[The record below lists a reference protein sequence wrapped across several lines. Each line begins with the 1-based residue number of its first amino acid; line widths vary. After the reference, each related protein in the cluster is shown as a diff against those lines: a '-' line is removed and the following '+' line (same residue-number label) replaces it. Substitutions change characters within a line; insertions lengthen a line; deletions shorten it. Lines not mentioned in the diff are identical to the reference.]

1 MAARFCS
8 QCGQEVS
15 SAAKFCPNCAAPLTL
30 GAPSVPAPSALTA
43 YPLDSATRKSRSLL
57 LPAAIVA
64 VVVLAAALAVLVA
77 HSRQQASLLT
87 SPPPATITA
96 PAVTN
101 APPLPQST
109 APPLTNAPTQPPVTA
124 PAVTNAPNRAMPSL
138 PPDVAAYLNFLQGI
152 EQKRIALNN
161 DVSGANAMLG
171 VAQGMQTQGTQ
182 SAGGDADPDQ
192 SGGANNQDAA
202 RQNTQKLSQG
212 YSDYAAKWQALIRE
226 FRAAPPPP
234 ACTQLAARYLTFLSD
249 YTTVISKMQVAL
261 LNHDSSGLP
270 DLSAV
275 TQVQAQVNAD
285 GTQADSALT
294 DLCARYGVSKPFV
307 IAPEGAAPS
316 LLGH

>member
-30 GAPSVPAPSALTA
+30 GASGVPAPSVLTTH
-43 YPLDSATRKSRSLL
+43 PLDSAARKSRSLL

-64 VVVLAAALAVLVA
+64 VVVLAAALAVLA
-77 HSRQQASLLT
+77 ARSHQQASLLT
-87 SPPPATITA
+87 SPPPAAITA

-101 APPLPQST
+101 APPLPPAT
-109 APPLTNAPTQPPVTA
+109 APPLTNAPTQPPMTG
-124 PAVTNAPNRAMPSL
+124 PAVTNAPNKPAPSL

-152 EQKRIALNN
+152 EQKRITLNN

-171 VAQGMQTQGTQ
+171 VAQGMQTQGTDTQ
-182 SAGGDADPDQ
+182 DASPDQ
-192 SGGANNQDAA
+192 AGGANNQDAA
-202 RQNTQKLSQG
+202 KQNTQKLSQG

-226 FRAAPPPP
+226 FRATPPPP
-234 ACTQLAARYLTFLSD
+234 ACTPLAARYLTFLGD
-249 YTTVISKMQVAL
+249 YTSVISKMQVAL

-275 TQVQAQVNAD
+275 SQVQAQVNAD
-285 GTQADSALT
+285 GTQSDTALT

>member
-15 SAAKFCPNCAAPLTL
+15 SAAKFCPNCAAPLTPTAS
-30 GAPSVPAPSALTA
+30 GSASGFTA
-43 YPLDSATRKSRSLL
+43 HPLDAATRKSRSLL

-64 VVVLAAALAVLVA
+64 VVVLAVAVAVLA
-77 HSRQQASLLT
+77 NKSRQQPSLLV
-87 SPPPATITA
+87 SPIPAPLSA
-96 PAVTN
+96 PAITN
-101 APPLPQST
+101 APALPPVT
-109 APPLTNAPTQPPVTA
+109 APPLTNAPTQPLTA
-124 PAVTNAPNRAMPSL
+124 GPAVTNAPDRPAPQL
-138 PPDVAAYLNFLQGI
+138 PADAAAYLAFLQGI
-152 EQKRIALNN
+152 EQKRVAMNN
-161 DVSGANAMLG
+161 DISGAMSMMT
-171 VAQGMQTQGTQ
+171 VAQGMQTAGT
-182 SAGGDADPDQ
+182 DPDKAE
-192 SGGANNQDAA
+192 SGNEQDAA
-202 RQNTQKLSQG
+202 KQNAQKLSQG
-212 YSDYAAKWQALIRE
+212 YADYALKWQALIRE
-226 FRAAPPPP
+226 FRAAPVPPS
-234 ACTQLAARYLTFLSD
+234 CTLLANRYLTFLSD

-275 TQVQAQVNAD
+275 TQVQTQVDAD

>member
-30 GAPSVPAPSALTA
+30 GNSSAPAPPTLTA
-43 YPLDSATRKSRSLL
+43 HPLDTATRKSRSLL

-87 SPPPATITA
+87 SPTPVAITA

-101 APPLPQST
+101 APPLPPTT
-109 APPLTNAPTQPPVTA
+109 APPLTNAPNQPPITG
-124 PAVTNAPNRAMPSL
+124 PAITNAPDKPAPTL
-138 PPDVAAYLNFLQGI
+138 PPDVAAYLSFLQGI

-171 VAQGMQTQGTQ
+171 IAQGMQGQGAQ
-182 SAGGDADPDQ
+182 SAESDPDQ
-192 SGGANNQDAA
+192 SGEASNQDAA
-202 RQNTQKLSQG
+202 KQSTQKLSQG
-212 YSDYAAKWQALIRE
+212 YSDYAVKWQALIRE
-226 FRAAPPPP
+226 FRAAPAPP

-275 TQVQAQVNAD
+275 TQVQTQVDAD